1 MAVNNKAYDISLFEV
16 SPKVEQKQV
25 NNVIK
30 IPKSKLEA
38 NRRKK
43 VNPIKAISTFLAII
57 TFISVMLIV
66 VHSQVEL
73 TELTEQINI
82 SSKKLQE
89 SESRYTQLQM
99 SVESRTSLKAVEDYS
114 KNHLGMKRIEPT
126 QVEYISLSDS
136 DKAEI
141 KDTNQNKSI
150 FNMISKIFSRS

>member
-16 SPKVEQKQV
+16 SPRVEEKQV

-30 IPKSKLEA
+30 IPKSRLEA

-43 VNPIKAISTFLAII
+43 TNPIRAISTFLAII

-82 SSKKLQE
+82 SSKRLQE

-114 KNHLGMKRIEPT
+114 KIHLGMKRREPT

-150 FNMISKIFSRS
+150 FNMISKIFSHS